1 MHAIV
6 VLVSCWGGGAQLL
19 GGEFGK
25 FQIISSG
32 GCALIETAFHQRF
45 DAFRNSFFAL
55 ADIAKAF
62 SEPSVAIKRIIEA
75 T

>member
-1 MHAIV
+1 MRN
-6 VLVSCWGGGAQLL
+6 SW
-19 GGEFGK
+19 GEFGK

-32 GCALIETAFHQRF
+32 GCAFFETASHQRF
-45 DAFRNSFFAL
+45 DALRNSFFAP
-55 ADIAKAF
+55 AVIAKAF

>member
-1 MHAIV
+1 VARN
-6 VLVSCWGGGAQLL
+6 SS
-19 GGEFGK
+19 GEFGK

-55 ADIAKAF
+55 ADIANAF
-62 SEPSVAIKRIIEA
+62 SVPSMDIKRITEA
-75 T
+75 A